1 MKFSRF
7 LPVVFC
13 LVLCACHDRVP
24 NSNLQLSLDY
34 YQQLH
39 NPSFAINSHDI
50 RDLMDSLMRHD
61 SDRNSSDLRTRSY
74 YGNEGGFVWI
84 DRYGV
89 DQRADTLLSFLR
101 RVTDMGFGQR
111 PFYVRAIEQDL
122 RRIRTLDLDSGNNQ
136 INRVMARLEY
146 RLTKSYLRYVAG
158 QRFGFVNPTYVL
170 NRLDSIEPSPYDTV
184 RHDVRYRGLYDV
196 KIDHVNNLFYSLA
209 LRMAKSDS
217 IAQFLHEVQPT
228 DPFYYQLESRL
239 AQEKIGKAER
249 AKILS
254 NMERCRWRQSDT
266 PYDHKKYVVVNIP
279 SFHLMCIDHA
289 DTLTMRIG
297 CGSFKTKT
305 PLLSSHI
312 NCMEINPKW
321 IIPHSILVKD
331 IVRHVGNPEYFY
343 SHNYFATE
351 RATGK
356 EIDPRYLTRQML
368 LSGDYGVA
376 QRGGNGNALG
386 RIIFR
391 FNNNFSVFLH
401 DTSSRGVFSRE
412 DRGVSHGCVRVEK
425 PYDLAVF
432 LLKDKDEQIME
443 KIKYSMTADS
453 LGNPKMVIGSLKVN
467 PPIPLFITYYTMYPM
482 SGGRV
487 EEYPDVYGYDEV
499 IYSLLKKYFLNKR

>member
-13 LVLCACHDRVP
+13 LVLCACHERVP

-39 NPSFAINSHDI
+39 NPFFAINSHDI
-50 RDLMDSLMRHD
+50 RGLMDSLMRHD
-61 SDRNSSDLRTRSY
+61 SDRNSSDLRTRRY
-74 YGNEGGFVWI
+74 YGNEGSFIWI

-111 PFYVRAIEQDL
+111 HFCVRAIEQDL

-158 QRFGFVNPTYVL
+158 QRFGFVNPTFVL

-184 RHDVRYRGLYDV
+184 KHEVRYRGLYDV
-196 KIDHVNNLFYSLA
+196 KTDHANSHFYSLA

-228 DPFYYQLESRL
+228 APFYYQLENRL
-239 AQEKIGKAER
+239 AQEKLGKAER
-249 AKILS
+249 TKILC

-289 DTLTMRIG
+289 DTITMRIG

-312 NCMEINPKW
+312 KRMEINPKW

-331 IVRHVGNPEYFY
+331 LMRHVGNPEYFY

-376 QRGGNGNALG
+376 QRGGKGNALG

-391 FNNNFSVFLH
+391 FDNNFSVYLH

-432 LLKDKDEQIME
+432 LLQDKDEKIME

-453 LGNPKMVIGSLKVN
+453 LDNPKMVLGSLKVN

-482 SGGRV
+482 AGGRV
-487 EEYPDVYGYDEV
+487 AEYPDVYGYDEV
-499 IYSLLKKYFLNKR
+499 IYGLLRKYV